1 MSGSGSDDAFYRWGF
16 YWIQLKSC
24 WYGLFAV
31 VFGASIDSYVTRNQK
46 LLNIFLVGIVT
57 MFLADS
63 VGVHRDETIVDRLIA
78 ATGYV
83 VAITVFPYHAE
94 DNLIPA
100 SVSPAISPNTT
111 VTATTPRG
119 NIVITSGNGLLRT
132 IVWDGQSSTISLTPN
147 TGIDKKGKFDSFTFP
162 DPSEKYRHKYT
173 FNRRFWNLHQGVSKC
188 YYSEKRKYF
197 NSQNEAFEYIG
208 MLRGAAPGVY
218 NNHGLFIGWNK
229 HDDAIEVIVLQ
240 VVINGKEP
248 KIFLGAEDSKIE
260 IAEK

>member
-1 MSGSGSDDAFYRWGF
+1 MRV
-16 YWIQLKSC
+16 Q
-24 WYGLFAV
+24 
-31 VFGASIDSYVTRNQK
+31 RN
-46 LLNIFLVGIVT
+46 
-57 MFLADS
+57 
-63 VGVHRDETIVDRLIA
+63 ETIVDRLIA

-83 VAITVFPYHAE
+83 VATTVFPYHAE

-111 VTATTPRG
+111 ATATTPRG
-119 NIVITSGNGLLRT
+119 NIAITSGNGLMRT
-132 IVWDGQSSTISLTPN
+132 IVRDGQSSTISLTPQ
-147 TGIDKKGKFDSFTFP
+147 TGTDKKGKFDSFTFP
-162 DPSEKYRHKYT
+162 DTDERYRHKYT
-173 FNRRFWNLHQGVSKC
+173 FNRRFWKLHQGVSKC

-218 NNHGLFIGWNK
+218 NNHGLFISWSK

-248 KIFLGAEDSKIE
+248 KIFLGAEDSKIR
-260 IAEK
+260 IGAAGAL